1 MRLLL
6 AGLCAL
12 ALPIVSLPAALAQ
25 SEAPAIAAKPASTDA
40 EAADDGAEDGA
51 EVPQTADEA
60 GDLQPPLA
68 FEGGTLTVTQPEQ
81 YGEKILSYDGR
92 ELGRGYVVWL
102 QKLVEVGGRKV
113 AIYDV
118 GPGGNACGPA
128 ALLIWK
134 PDGGDVATA
143 TVGEDCGA
151 PPAAV
156 TDDRIVF
163 LPYVLPGETELVKTW
178 SPETGL
184 STAGA
189 LTYSPEPGT
198 GWKTLDTANLRSMI
212 DALRNEAVYKASRK
226 LLGDNLEQVVIGLS
240 VSGAPDVSKAG
251 VAFGNGCTPH
261 ACGVADTFMA
271 VDARNKAV
279 YFAHQGEKGIDAWP
293 ALKRW
298 PRPIRDAMNAALAPP
313 D

>member
-12 ALPIVSLPAALAQ
+12 ALPVVSLPAALAQ
-25 SEAPAIAAKPASTDA
+25 GEAPAIAAKPDA
-40 EAADDGAEDGA
+40 GAAEDGA
-51 EVPQTADEA
+51 EVPETTDEA

-92 ELGRGYVVWL
+92 ELARGYVVWL
-102 QKLVEVGGRKV
+102 QKVVEVGGRKV

-134 PDGGDVATA
+134 PEGGDIETVK
-143 TVGEDCGA
+143 VGEDCGA

-163 LPYVLPGETELVKTW
+163 LPYVLPGATALVQTW

-184 STAGA
+184 TTAGE
-189 LTYSPEPGT
+189 LSFSPEPGT
-198 GWKTLDTANLRSMI
+198 GWKDLHPSKLQSMI
-212 DALRNEAVYKASRK
+212 DALRNVAVYRMSRK
-226 LLGDNLEQVVIGLS
+226 LLGKNMEEVVTGLS
-240 VSGAPDVSKAG
+240 VSGAPETTKMG
-251 VAFGNGCTPH
+251 LIFGNGCTPH

-271 VDARNKAV
+271 VDTRNEAV
-279 YFAHQGEKGIDAWP
+279 YFAHQGENGIDAWP

-298 PRPIRDAMNAALAPP
+298 PAAIRGLMSNALKPP
-313 D
+313 N